1 VQQCSTEG
9 CMRPARRG
17 NTICKVCYTK
27 QWHERQGECSLG
39 HCDRRI
45 DAAGLCTLHGLVAE
59 GDVAGI
65 GEFGVRGAQSPWRMG
80 RLAYRPGLTA
90 RARPKARPGPG
101 RFIVI
106 QKMGTWLSPYD
117 LHTICTWPTSG
128 RCVYE

>member
-1 VQQCSTEG
+1 VCSSVQPRAVCVLRGAATLSVRSATRSSG
-9 CMRPARRG
+9 MSVRANAHLATVTGGLMLLAYARRSK
-17 NTICKVCYTK
+17 TP
-27 QWHERQGECSLG
+27 RQLSQ
-39 HCDRRI
+39 R
-45 DAAGLCTLHGLVAE
+45 
-59 GDVAGI
+59 GI
-65 GEFGVRGAQSPWRMG
+65 VLRGAQSPWRMG